1 MRIIIAGAGK
11 LGFSIAQLLAEDQFD
26 VVVVE
31 VDPKRKEVVQNSLDV
46 LAIEGNSCSP
56 TTFADPDV
64 CDADVLIACTDSD
77 EVNMVTCL
85 MAKNHGIKH
94 TVARIRN
101 VEYAVHAPEM
111 LNKDMKIDLVINPER
126 ITAVEIDHILMTP
139 SALNVDEFA
148 EGKVRMFEAKVRE
161 DSPLINIPLKNLN
174 IPKNILM
181 AMVFRRHRMII
192 PRGNDYVIPGDNV
205 YFVGKHDAIRDFEN
219 SFSNTYEKLE
229 RVLIIGAG
237 RTGRFLAPMLENQ
250 GIQVKVIEKNKD
262 RCQMLASRLKR
273 GLVLCG
279 DGTDIDLLMEEGVS
293 EADVVICLT
302 EDDKLNL
309 LLAQLAKHLGARKTI
324 VRVAR
329 NEYIELMEKVG
340 VDIVLSSRLLSA
352 GEVLRFIR
360 KGGIVSV
367 SLLEGAQ
374 AEALEIIVGKNSEVD
389 GVAVRD
395 LRLPKECLL
404 CAIVR
409 NNEAYIPNGDTVLL
423 ANDRIILFIKS
434 EFSKSTVPMFEGRG

>member
-11 LGFSIAQLLAEDQFD
+11 LGYSIAQLLAEDQFD

-31 VDPKRKEVVQNSLDV
+31 LDPKRKEVVQSSLDV

-56 TTFADPDV
+56 ITFADPDV
-64 CDADVLIACTDSD
+64 RDADVLIACTDSD

-85 MAKNHGIKH
+85 MAKNNGIKH

-101 VEYAVHAPEM
+101 IEYAVHCSEM

-148 EGKVRMFEAKVRE
+148 DGKVRMFEAKMRE
-161 DSPLINIPLKNLN
+161 DSPLVGVPLKDLR
-174 IPKNILM
+174 IPKDILM
-181 AMVFRRHRMII
+181 AMVFRRQQMII
-192 PRGNDYVIPGDNV
+192 PRGDDYVMPGDNV
-205 YFVGKHDAIRDFEN
+205 YFVGKHEAIREFETH
-219 SFSNTYEKLE
+219 FSNTYEPLE
-229 RVLIIGAG
+229 KVLIIGAG
-237 RTGRFLAPMLENQ
+237 RTGRFLAPMLENK
-250 GIQVKVIEKNKD
+250 GIQVKVIERNKE
-262 RCQMLASRLKR
+262 RCQLLASQLKR

-279 DGTDIDLLMEEGVS
+279 DGTDIDLLMEEGVA

-340 VDIVLSSRLLSA
+340 VDVVLSSRLLSA
-352 GEVLRFIR
+352 GEVLRFVR
-360 KGGIVSV
+360 KGGILSI

-374 AEALEIIVGKNSEVD
+374 AEALEIIVGKGSEAE
-389 GVAVRD
+389 GVALRD
-395 LRLPKECLL
+395 LSLPKECLL
-404 CAIVR
+404 CGIVR
-409 NNEAYIPNGDTVLL
+409 DNEAYIPNGNTILH
-423 ANDRIILFIKS
+423 ANDRIILLIKS
-434 EFSKSTVPMFEGRG
+434 EFSKSTVPMFEGNN

>member
-11 LGFSIAQLLAEDQFD
+11 MGFSIAQLLAEDQFD

-148 EGKVRMFEAKVRE
+148 DGRVRMFEAKVRE
-161 DSPLINIPLKNLN
+161 DSPLINIPLKDLQ

-181 AMVFRRHRMII
+181 AMVFRRHKMII

-237 RTGRFLAPMLENQ
+237 RTGRFLAPMLETQ

-262 RCQMLASRLKR
+262 RCQMLASKLKH

-279 DGTDIDLLMEEGVS
+279 DGTDIDLLLEEGVS

-374 AEALEIIVGKNSEVD
+374 AEALEIIVGKDSEVD

-409 NNEAYIPNGDTVLL
+409 DNEAYIPNGDTVLL

-434 EFSKSTVPMFEGRG
+434 EFSKTTVPMFEGRG

>member
-31 VDPKRKEVVQNSLDV
+31 IDPKRKEVVQNSLDV

-56 TTFADPDV
+56 TIFADPDV

-148 EGKVRMFEAKVRE
+148 DGKVRMFEAKVKE
-161 DSPLINIPLKNLN
+161 DSPLINIPLKDLA

-192 PRGNDYVIPGDNV
+192 PRGNDYVVPGDNV
-205 YFVGKHDAIRDFEN
+205 YFVGTHDAIHDFEN
-219 SFSNTYEKLE
+219 RFSNTYEKLE

-237 RTGRFLAPMLENQ
+237 RTGRFLAPMLEKQ
-250 GIQVKVIEKNKD
+250 GIQVKVIEKNKE
-262 RCQMLASRLKR
+262 RCQLLASNLKR

-374 AEALEIIVGKNSEVD
+374 AEALEIIVGKDSEVD

-395 LRLPKECLL
+395 LQLPKESLL

-409 NNEAYIPNGDTVLL
+409 DNEAYIPNGDTVLL
-423 ANDRIILFIKS
+423 ANDRVILFIKS
-434 EFSKSTVPMFEGRG
+434 EFSKNTLPMFEGRR